1 MNYEWLRQ
9 FLEEKN
15 IFIEYSE
22 PSLSSL
28 SSDNYY
34 TGLIIG
40 LWYYLL
46 TRDENQDRKKFK
58 YCNHAEGLED
68 QTNIF
73 TINLWYPFSRKNKT
87 ASHMKLVENYLRT
100 VTGIKLI
107 DVMQETSE
115 ETSSCY
121 IQIFHAE
128 EFLFATRT
136 LSHIMF
142 MFPKFYPLEIDIQ
155 QNLEKLQIINKLKNF
170 IDSHNSGKTLTV
182 NILFDWLIEQAD
194 DDIYKVRDEV
204 NRKNFL
210 TCMQYQ
216 QEKLLTKVQN
226 RLRTTADECEIALR
240 RYQELV
246 QQRNEIEY
254 EYEAL
259 VCRGIDSNLNEDL
272 YNLLFNNNNIVEVE
286 IKNDMITYGV
296 KTILSNYDIDAYENK
311 TLAERGVNL
320 AILADVKDKTKLLAL
335 LNAIFKNDR
344 YRIQVFNRFS
354 LKMGKIATI
363 NLDRLELSR
372 TGLLLNDNTFAHP
385 HGQGFGC
392 TGNFSVAWSEALE
405 AGNIMAAVNYT
416 IAYTQHHNWHD
427 MVVSGYFVKQI
438 EEHMSHHFIKDLVE
452 DKFVSPKEILK
463 TLGE

>member
-1 MNYEWLRQ
+1 MDYEWLRQ

-22 PSLSSL
+22 SQSLSN
-28 SSDNYY
+28 NYY
-34 TGLIIG
+34 DGLMIG
-40 LWYYLL
+40 FWYYLL
-46 TRDENQDRKKFK
+46 TRDKNQDRKKFK

-68 QTNIF
+68 QTNIYM
-73 TINLWYPFSRKNKT
+73 TNLWYPFSRKSKT
-87 ASHMKLVENYLRT
+87 ASHMKLVENFLRIA
-100 VTGIKLI
+100 TGINVI
-107 DVMQETSE
+107 EVMQETSE
-115 ETSSCY
+115 ETSSCC
-121 IQIFHAE
+121 IQILHPE
-128 EFLFATRT
+128 EVLPATRT
-136 LSHIMF
+136 LSYSML
-142 MFPKFYPLEIDIQ
+142 MFPKFYPFEIDIQ
-155 QNLEKLQIINKLKNF
+155 QNPEKLQMINKLKSF
-170 IDSHNSGKTLTV
+170 IDAHSNGRTLT
-182 NILFDWLIEQAD
+182 NDILLAWLIEQAA
-194 DDIYKVRDEV
+194 DEV
-204 NRKNFL
+204 RKARDVMNRKNFL